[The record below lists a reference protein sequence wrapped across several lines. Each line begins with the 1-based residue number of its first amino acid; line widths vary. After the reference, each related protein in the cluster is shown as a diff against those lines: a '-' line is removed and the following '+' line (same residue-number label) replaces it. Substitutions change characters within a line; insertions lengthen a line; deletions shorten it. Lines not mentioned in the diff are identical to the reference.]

1 GPAWSTFGRLLPVH
15 STIEVTHMRTA
26 HRRRALIA
34 SATMALAF
42 AASAT
47 ASATTAPPTPTPTT
61 TTVASALTN
70 PRGFTWNPDSGA
82 LVVALAGS
90 GGTSAPT
97 ENPPTN
103 AVIGPITG
111 GLTAAVA
118 SISPDTCPAALVQG
132 LPAALTAPGEVLGAD
147 DVAYIDGELYIGVDG
162 GGAGHGNPDNPS

>member
-34 SATMALAF
+34 SATLALAF

-47 ASATTAPPTPTPTT
+47 ASASTAPPTPTPSTT
-61 TTVASALTN
+61 TAASALTN

-90 GGTSAPT
+90 GGTNPIT
-97 ENPPTN
+97 ENTPTN
-103 AVIGPITG
+103 APPLGPFTG

-118 SISPDTCPAALVQG
+118 SISPDTCPAARVQG
-132 LPAALTAPGEVLGAD
+132 LPSAILATGDVLGAD
-147 DVAYIDGELYIGVDG
+147 DVAYVGSELYIGVDG
-162 GGAGHGNPDNPS
+162 